1 MKVFID
7 KDNKICAINTCTDP
21 ILTEIELMDGAFGD
35 IPNELIK
42 SYYCYP
48 SSLAGGTPTI
58 CLGKENMD
66 KVIKISQGS
75 IDEMKAYVL
84 GVFGEA
90 CTQAIYKGSD
100 VETSKG
106 VKHFS
111 YTDEDQRNLKAAADL
126 AMSTGLD
133 IPYHADKEDCC
144 TWTSND
150 IIKIYGA
157 NEYAK
162 TYQTTYCNLLNGLV
176 RSAENKCDFINL
188 QYGDDLPEDKMTIL
202 SDTMKQA
209 QIVYKQLLSKA
220 M

>member
-1 MKVFID
+1 MKVFVNTN
-7 KDNKICAINTCTDP
+7 NKICAIGTSTDDS
-21 ILTEIELMDGAFGD
+21 LTEIELMDGSFGE
-35 IPNELIK
+35 IPIDLIK
-42 SYYCYP
+42 HYYCYP
-48 SSLAGGTPTI
+48 SIHGIPTI
-58 CLGKENMD
+58 LLDKENMD

-75 IDEMKAYVL
+75 IEEMKAYVL

-90 CTQAIYKGSD
+90 CTQAIYEGTD

-106 VKHFS
+106 TKHFS

-144 TWTSND
+144 TWTADD

-176 RSAENKCDFINL
+176 RSAESKADFINL
-188 QYGDDLPEDKMTIL
+188 QYGDELPEDKMTIL
-202 SDTMKQA
+202 SKNMKQA
-209 QIVYKQLLSKA
+209 EIVYKQLLSKT